1 MQNMTY
7 QYNNYLH
14 GLKNEYGSNLSLTI
28 NKKKQKIQKIKKFDI
43 RKITTFHL
51 IRCWQPLQLFLS
63 ILYIDFIH

>member
-1 MQNMTY
+1 MQNMAY

-14 GLKNEYGSNLSLTI
+14 GLKNEYGSNFII
-28 NKKKQKIQKIKKFDI
+28 NNKQKKQSQNIEKFDI